1 MTSPVERISGPSTVS
16 TPRPWMS
23 RKRDH
28 GITASLTATGASSGS
43 APPSPSLGS
52 RPSPRRSATDAP
64 SEIRAAALA
73 SGTAV
78 ALEVKGTVREARGLA
93 SRTYRMSPAMAN

>member
-28 GITASLTATGASSGS
+28 GMTASLTEIGASRGS
-43 APPSPSLGS
+43 SPPSPWAGS
-52 RPSPRRSATDAP
+52 SPSARSSATVAP
-64 SEIRAAALA
+64 SEMRAAAFA

-78 ALEVKGTVREARGLA
+78 AFEVKGTVRDARGLA
-93 SRTYRMSPAMAN
+93 SRT

>member
-1 MTSPVERISGPSTVS
+1 MTSPVERISGPRTVS

-28 GITASLTATGASSGS
+28 GMTASLTEIGASIGRV
-43 APPSPSLGS
+43 PPSPVFGS
-52 RPSPRRSATDAP
+52 MPSARSSAMVVPR
-64 SEIRAAALA
+64 EMRAAAFA

-78 ALEVKGTVREARGLA
+78 AFEVKGTVREARGLA
-93 SRTYRMSPAMAN
+93 SRT

>member
-23 RKRDH
+23 RKRDQ
-28 GITASLTATGASSGS
+28 GITASLTEIGASSGS
-43 APPSPSLGS
+43 SPPSPRAGS
-52 RPSPRRSATDAP
+52 RPSARSSATVAP
-64 SEIRAAALA
+64 SEIRAAAFA

-78 ALEVKGTVREARGLA
+78 AFEVKGTVREARGLA
-93 SRTYRMSPAMAN
+93 SRT

>member
-1 MTSPVERISGPSTVS
+1 
-16 TPRPWMS
+16 MS

-28 GITASLTATGASSGS
+28 GMTASLTEIGASSGS
-43 APPSPSLGS
+43 SPPPSPCLGS
-52 RPSPRRSATDAP
+52 RPSSRSSAMVAP
-64 SEIRAAALA
+64 SEMRAAALA

-93 SRTYRMSPAMAN
+93 SRT